1 MSWIV
6 AHFLAKMHQKTMQ
19 FHILARYFDNMSFLT
34 FKVVTLTQKILKI
47 SQKNYGPKWVQKYS
61 YYSCAESTSSATRKA
76 PGVENVPT
84 LSGTNKYE
92 GPNLA
97 ITGDNEA
104 IV

>member
-1 MSWIV
+1 MYEKEKDVKLMRRFAEDSTRTYHV
-6 AHFLAKMHQKTMQ
+6 FADLDA
-19 FHILARYFDNMSFLT
+19 
-34 FKVVTLTQKILKI
+34 
-47 SQKNYGPKWVQKYS
+47 KWVLYVFHGYVPLS
-61 YYSCAESTSSATRKA
+61 FNF

-97 ITGDNEA
+97 MTGDNEA